1 MPQHTGLCNAR
12 PLSAPVHDWGYQ
24 VQIVASRIYPFLDAS
39 SLRECLAHDTLLRTH
54 DGAYIL
60 HMTSGDESENQ
71 ERLIWLDS
79 RSALMWVNASAE
91 DYGMEWR

>member
-1 MPQHTGLCNAR
+1 
-12 PLSAPVHDWGYQ
+12 
-24 VQIVASRIYPFLDAS
+24 
-39 SLRECLAHDTLLRTH
+39 
-54 DGAYIL
+54 
-60 HMTSGDESENQ
+60 MTSGDESENQ